1 MKCLPHTLIA
11 SLLVASSLLPVACG
25 GGKTVARTGF
35 VPMSVP
41 LTPNPDDKK
50 SAEFR
55 LTGLSSAD
63 YGSIRIE
70 PVTRAPG
77 AEIDLDDEEWTTLK
91 DVMRER
97 LESALGAAAGT
108 GTKALVVHAAFT
120 YVKPNIPALN
130 VAPQSQIMR
139 RGYGE
144 AACEIYA
151 TIEGDPKV
159 VAAYSSESDT
169 RRFSAEK
176 LSRLGTAERACEEWA
191 KAFRDLLP

>member
-1 MKCLPHTLIA
+1 MNVRTTLVSTFLIA
-11 SLLVASSLLPVACG
+11 SCLLPVGCG

-41 LTPNPDDKK
+41 LTPNADDKQT
-50 SAEFR
+50 AEFR
-55 LTGLSSAD
+55 LAALSTAD
-63 YGSIRIE
+63 YGAIRVE

-77 AEIDLDDEEWTTLK
+77 AEIELDDDEWTKLK
-91 DVMRER
+91 DVMREQ
-97 LESALGAAAGT
+97 LELSLGPAAGT
-108 GTKALVVHAAFT
+108 GSKALVVHAAFT
-120 YVKPNIPALN
+120 FVKPNTPGLN
-130 VAPQSQIMR
+130 VAPQTQMMKL
-139 RGYGE
+139 GYGE

-159 VAAYSSESDT
+159 VAAFSSETDT

-191 KAFRDLLP
+191 KAFRTLLP